1 VVAAVTF
8 DRLARVYQ
16 PIEYL
21 VFDRWLQRCRAAFV
35 PQLADC
41 RRVLILGEGDGR
53 FLAAFL
59 KANTVATVDVLDV
72 SSSMAQLAQRRIAAL
87 PGAAGRVRFTVADAR
102 TAELPGA
109 AYDAIVTN
117 FFLDCFAADQLDALI
132 GRLVQALAP
141 GGRWV
146 VGDFRLPPAGAP
158 RRRAAVKL
166 AAMYGFFRLAAHLPA
181 GRLVDPTPLLRRH
194 GLELC
199 AEKLWQGGFL
209 SAQMWKCN
217 ESPRTAVRGPSGA

>member
-1 VVAAVTF
+1 VVGAVTF

-21 VFDRWLQRCRAAFV
+21 VFGRGLQRCRVAFV

-59 KANTVATVDVLDV
+59 RANPIATVDVLDV
-72 SSSMAQLAQRRIAAL
+72 SARMAQLAQRRIAAL
-87 PGAAGRVRFTVADAR
+87 PGATERVRFTVADAR

-109 AYDAIVTN
+109 TYDAIVTN
-117 FFLDCFAADQLDALI
+117 FFLDCFPADQLDTLI
-132 GRLVQALAP
+132 GRLSQTLLP

-146 VGDFRLPPAGAP
+146 VGDFNMPPTGAP
-158 RRRAAVKL
+158 RMRAALKL
-166 AAMYGFFRLAAHLPA
+166 AVMYGFFRLAAHLPA
-181 GRLVDPTPLLRRH
+181 GRLVDPAPMLRRY

-199 AEKLWQGGFL
+199 EERIWQGGFL
-209 SAQMWKCN
+209 RAQMWQ
-217 ESPRTAVRGPSGA
+217 SPRTIVRGLSGA

>member
-8 DRLARVYQ
+8 DRLARAYQ
-16 PIEYL
+16 PIEYF
-21 VFDRWLQRCRAAFV
+21 VFGRGLQRCRVAFV
-35 PQLADC
+35 PQLTDC

-59 KANTVATVDVLDV
+59 KANPVATVDVLDV
-72 SSSMAQLAQRRIAAL
+72 SARMAQRAQRRIAAL
-87 PGAAGRVRFTVADAR
+87 PGSERVRFTVADAR
-102 TAELPGA
+102 TVEWPATS
-109 AYDAIVTN
+109 YDAIVTN
-117 FFLDCFAADQLDALI
+117 FFLDCFPADQLDALI
-132 GRLVQALAP
+132 GRLAQTLSP

-146 VGDFRLPPAGAP
+146 VGDFNMPPTGAP

-166 AAMYGFFRLAAHLPA
+166 AVMYGFFRLAARLPA
-181 GRLVDPTPLLRRH
+181 GRLVDPAPMLRRY

-209 SAQMWKCN
+209 RAQLWQ
-217 ESPRTAVRGPSGA
+217 SPRTAVRGLSCP